1 MPNQEDLGNITINND
16 VVALIASI
24 ALTEVEG
31 VETMSGKSSFSDYV
45 GSKSKDVEK
54 GITVTV
60 DEATS
65 LATVNVEINID
76 YGVQVYDSARKLQ
89 RAVKNAIESYTGLG
103 VDKVNVTVRG
113 LTVHEGPRPTVGG
126 KAA

>member
-45 GSKSKDVEK
+45 GSKSRDVEK
-54 GITVTV
+54 GITVAV

-65 LATVNVEINID
+65 LATVSVEINID

-113 LTVHEGPRPTVGG
+113 LTVHEQPRPAAGG

>member
-1 MPNQEDLGNITINND
+1 
-16 VVALIASI
+16 VA
-24 ALTEVEG
+24 
-31 VETMSGKSSFSDYV
+31 
-45 GSKSKDVEK
+45 
-54 GITVTV
+54 V

-65 LATVNVEINID
+65 LATVSVEINID

-113 LTVHEGPRPTVGG
+113 LTVHEQPRPAAGG